1 MNKIP
6 EYYFS
11 KAEED
16 LETLGYNCEKS
27 DYNLTVYIQDLLY
40 QIDRHKASLE
50 DIKKIIK
57 RK

>member
-6 EYYFS
+6 EYNFS

-16 LETLGYNCEKS
+16 LETLGYNCKKS
-27 DYNLTVYIQDLLY
+27 DYDLTTYVQHLLY

-50 DIKKIIK
+50 DIKKILR